1 MIHFK
6 QREDNLRLRFS
17 DYFQGQNFQQIEDS
31 PSGASCS
38 FLGVDGPD
46 QRAVVDEQ
54 PGGVDGGVAVLD
66 GVREERPA
74 GRVDVVGVG
83 RAGLQ
88 EEEGQEVRLVVQPPV
103 EQGAHGRQGGV
114 AGRPGV
120 RPTEVEA
127 EAEQLVNAV
136 QHVGKGLPSAT

>member
-1 MIHFK
+1 MSMYTIVFP
-6 QREDNLRLRFS
+6 
-17 DYFQGQNFQQIEDS
+17 GQNFQQIEDS
-31 PSGASCS
+31 PGAARA
-38 FLGVDGPD
+38 FLRCVVGPD

-88 EEEGQEVRLVVQPPV
+88 EEEGQEMRLVVQPPV
-103 EQGAHGRQGGV
+103 EEGAHGGQGRVTGC
-114 AGRPGV
+114 PV
-120 RPTEVEA
+120 RPPQVEA

-136 QHVGKGLPSAT
+136 QHVGKGLPSAACK